1 MQRNTSSVT
10 IRTHQID
17 YKTLLIHEMIL
28 HSAEIGR
35 RFYNSEFS
43 ERTTQ
48 PFVKTLIGLDEIMVN
63 FRFTRDILDHTI
75 YTKNTRFF
83 ERNAIPDNLLV
94 FIPHMTL
101 GFNSEPAVN
110 ASFTEPE
117 FEHA

>member
-1 MQRNTSSVT
+1 
-10 IRTHQID
+10 
-17 YKTLLIHEMIL
+17 MIL

-35 RFYNSEFS
+35 IFYNSEFS

-48 PFVKTLIGLDEIMVN
+48 PFVTTLIGLDEIMVN

-83 ERNAIPDNLLV
+83 EQNAIPDNLLV

-101 GFNSEPAVN
+101 CFNSEPAVN